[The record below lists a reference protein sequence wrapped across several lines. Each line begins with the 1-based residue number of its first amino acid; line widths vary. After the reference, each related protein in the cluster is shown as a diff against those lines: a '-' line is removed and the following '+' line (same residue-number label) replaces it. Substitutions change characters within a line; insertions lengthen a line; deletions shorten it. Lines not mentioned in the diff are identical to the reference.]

1 MNISDLTKNAPH
13 GLLHVRVEM
22 YRINNLYIWLGC
34 NVAQGLAHGLKAC
47 TKIFTTVTL
56 QLAVGNDMVMSR
68 DISLEASATEELLG
82 WIKRNLPKIKGSGFQ
97 RVSFENVSE
106 QLQRRITQLLNH

>member
-1 MNISDLTKNAPH
+1 MGIMESVKNWIQPQ
-13 GLLHVRVEM
+13 RDP
-22 YRINNLYIWLGC
+22 NTLYISIDEIPQPRDWG
-34 NVAQGLAHGLKAC
+34 
-47 TKIFTTVTL
+47 TL

-82 WIKRNLPKIKGSGFQ
+82 WIERNLPKIKASGFQ

-106 QLQRRITQLLNH
+106 PLQRRIQALLMA